1 MFENIGGKIKG
12 LAVLMCWLGIIGS
25 VIMAFVLW
33 NQNSYR
39 NPTIGLGIAVL
50 VGGCLISWIGSFAA
64 YALGE
69 LTENSERQIAMLTKL
84 YEEQK
89 KMNECF
95 SQFQKEMDSK
105 SSPKSNSETNNRA
118 YHLPEL

>member
-1 MFENIGGKIKG
+1 MFDNIGGKIKN
-12 LAVLMCWLGIIGS
+12 LAECMCWLGIIGS
-25 VIMAFVLW
+25 VIAAFVLW
-33 NQNSYR
+33 SNNSYYS
-39 NPTIGLGIAVL
+39 PTIGLGIAVL
-50 VGGCLISWIGSFAA
+50 VGGCLVSWIGSFAA

-89 KMNECF
+89 IMNERF
-95 SQFQKEMDSK
+95 SQLQQEIDSK
-105 SSPKSNSETNNRA
+105 NSSKSNNEANSLT